1 MKGERMAKI
10 AADEPISG
18 IGRAGN
24 DPVLEKLDILI
35 EGQEETKD
43 LLEDL
48 IEKVTD
54 LNFTYRGDVQ

>member
-1 MKGERMAKI
+1 MAKI